1 MIRKTGFFQINYKK
15 TFIFFFLLYNN
26 IMIIFKENK
35 QLYYSNIDMKSFIKN
50 DNLIF
55 SLSKIEKT
63 KINDEEKLNFIKV
76 LLKKN
81 TEIIFIDNDDE
92 KIISNFHIS
101 KDKFII
107 ENKELKK
114 INKEDLFLYKNFMA
128 KKFFKINN
136 KEFYFKKIDNIIH
149 NKSNL
154 LSIINIFKT
163 NKIEKNNFFYEKF
176 EIFYNNLL
184 SYFFTKDNKF
194 SQIINESP
202 KNIKDNINK
211 FNDIDSKKISTY
223 KELEHEKFY
232 YSDLG
237 FHLTELG
244 FHLKLLRLTEKENN
258 FEQIK
263 KDTLNYI
270 SKQIKKEDLE
280 ILNIN
285 KYNDNNLSL
294 LEKINVLMSDIY
306 HSQKFIKEYE
316 ELKYLKNSYE
326 EIIKLYDSKQLDKNI
341 EKETIE
347 ENISNA
353 YLLIKEKIQLSFDNK
368 IEEQLLKIKVLQKSI
383 K

>member
-1 MIRKTGFFQINYKK
+1 
-15 TFIFFFLLYNN
+15 
-26 IMIIFKENK
+26 MIIFKENK

-50 DNLIF
+50 DNLIIA
-55 SLSKIEKT
+55 LSKIEKT
-63 KINDEEKLNFIKV
+63 IINEEEKLNFIKV

-114 INKEDLFLYKNFMA
+114 INKEDLFLYKSFMA

-211 FNDIDSKKISTY
+211 FNDIDSKKISIYT
-223 KELEHEKFY
+223 ELDKDKFY
-232 YSDLG
+232 NSMYSDLG
-237 FHLTELG
+237 FHLNDLG
-244 FHLKLLRLTEKENN
+244 FHLKLFRLIERENN

-263 KDTLNYI
+263 RDTLNYI

-285 KYNDNNLSL
+285 QYNDNNLSL

-306 HSQKFIKEYE
+306 NSQKFIKEYE